1 RNLQRKSR
9 SLKEF
14 AGMPYPSGYVVEQLG
29 NKLIYEE
36 RSYNPAEQL
45 QEYNNLFLNLT
56 DEQRG
61 VFKRIM
67 EAVNNQQGGVFF
79 FVWIRWH
86 RENLHVENSSFL
98 HKIKETNLFNCCF
111 IGHSFTTTSR
121 RSNDSFNVQDSN
133 TYNGVFYM

>member
-1 RNLQRKSR
+1 MNLTLIEIERNLQRKSR

-56 DEQRG
+56 G
-61 VFKRIM
+61 KYVKC
-67 EAVNNQQGGVFF
+67 
-79 FVWIRWH
+79 
-86 RENLHVENSSFL
+86 L
-98 HKIKETNLFNCCF
+98 
-111 IGHSFTTTSR
+111 
-121 RSNDSFNVQDSN
+121 
-133 TYNGVFYM
+133 